1 MSDREVKR
9 KEMQDA
15 LDAQKT
21 QKDRNVMGQFST
33 PYPLALEIMQYMR
46 RILGTGDATFIEPS
60 IGMGVFYSAFTDVF
74 DGGGRALGFE
84 IDPHYFKPASEF
96 WQDTKLEMRCSDFLA
111 QKPDEQ
117 FDMLVANPP
126 YVRHHHIDNETK
138 VRLQKKVLRQTGIT
152 ISGLAGLYCYFVMLS
167 SAWLKDQGLSCWLI
181 PSEFMDV
188 NYGEAVKRYLL
199 QNVRLLHIHRFKA
212 NDLQFADAL
221 VSSCI
226 VVFRNSKPAAD
237 QEVKFSLGGSIN
249 NPETFR
255 NIAISKL
262 KAKDKWTSL
271 FTEEIHTKEPQATLG
286 DFFTV
291 KRGIATGD
299 NEFFILDKKT
309 IAQYDIPQI
318 FLRPILP
325 SPRYVKGDR
334 IYSDNGLPDLDRQQF
349 LFCCNLS
356 ENILKERYPNVWEYI
371 CKGYERGVQKGYI
384 CSRRKPWY
392 SCEEREPAAIVI
404 PYMGRSETSNRL
416 FRFILNDSKAITTNV
431 YLLLYPKPQYAR
443 CLKDEAVLTEVWQE
457 LNTIPTETLSRNGR
471 FYGGGLRKMEPKE
484 LMSTPAGAIASL
496 LSLRNS
502 YQELSIFDRK

>member
-1 MSDREVKR
+1 MNDREIRR
-9 KEMQDA
+9 KQKQDA

-33 PYPLALEIMQYMR
+33 PYPLALDIMQYMR
-46 RILGTGDATFIEPS
+46 HLLGTDDVSFIEPS
-60 IGMGVFYSAFTDVF
+60 IGMGVFYSAFTDAF
-74 DGGGRALGFE
+74 AGGGRALGFE

-96 WQDTKLEMRCSDFLA
+96 WQGTKLEMRCNDFLA
-111 QKPDEQ
+111 QKTDEQ

-138 VRLQKKVLRQTGIT
+138 VKLQNKVQRQTGIT
-152 ISGLAGLYCYFVMLS
+152 ISGLAGLYCYFMMLS
-167 SAWLKDQGLSCWLI
+167 SEWLKDGGLSCWLV

-188 NYGEAVKRYLL
+188 NYGEAVKRYLM

-212 NDLQFADAL
+212 EDLQFADAL

-226 VVFRNSKPAAD
+226 VVFRNCKPNVD

-249 NPETFR
+249 KPEKVR
-255 NIAISKL
+255 NIGISQL
-262 KAKDKWTSL
+262 KAKDKWTNL
-271 FTEEIHTKEPQATLG
+271 FSDEVPINEPQATLG

-299 NEFFILDKKT
+299 NDFFILDKDT
-309 IAQYDIPQI
+309 IAQYEIPRE

-325 SPRYVKGDR
+325 SPRYIKGDR
-334 IYSDNGLPDLDRQQF
+334 INSDNGIPTLEHQQF
-349 LFCCNLS
+349 LFTCSLPES
-356 ENILKERYPNVWEYI
+356 VLKDRYPKVWEYV

-384 CSRRKPWY
+384 CSRRSPWY
-392 SCEEREPAAIVI
+392 SCEEREPAAIVV
-404 PYMGRSETSNRL
+404 PYMGRSETNNRM

-443 CLKDEAVLTEVWQE
+443 CLKDKAVLTEVWHE

-471 FYGGGLRKMEPKE
+471 FYGGGLRKMEPNE
-484 LMSTPAGAIASL
+484 LMRTPARGIATLLTPYTSYQH
-496 LSLRNS
+496 LSL
-502 YQELSIFDRK
+502 FD